1 MTQSRE
7 RNTATATLYVMRIR
21 SLALCFLILTSACGG
36 TVTTT
41 SAMKPD
47 STVPAGSSTTEAA
60 VEVPCL
66 EGSSGFFGDGPLGSQ
81 TRDAADAA
89 TVTGLSLI
97 QFDGCERLTVELA
110 AASGA
115 PATSLGTTSAE
126 LIRRSGVVRMHLDPS
141 ITNTTLSDIVFGG
154 SWIEHVYVVRDF
166 DESLFI
172 DVHLADAAVARF
184 SEISNPARLVVDIAP
199 GGSDLLGPERS
210 DFVVVMPLPESLS
223 APVTIEGY
231 GRTFEANI
239 ILRARVA
246 GEIVAEDFT
255 TATDYLET
263 WGRFEIALP
272 PTVTGELELFIGED
286 SARDGEEQGIRLQVT
301 GEG

>member
-1 MTQSRE
+1 
-7 RNTATATLYVMRIR
+7 
-21 SLALCFLILTSACGG
+21 CCG
-36 TVTTT
+36 TITTT
-41 SAMKPD
+41 SATRPD
-47 STVPAGSSTTEAA
+47 ATVASGPSTTEAG
-60 VEVPCL
+60 VGVPCL
-66 EGSSGFFGDGPLGSQ
+66 EGSSGFFGDGPLGSH

-89 TVTGLSLI
+89 TVTGLALL

-126 LIRRSGVVRMHLDPS
+126 LIRRSGVVRIHLDPS
-141 ITNTTLSDIVFGG
+141 VANTTVSDLVFDG
-154 SWIEHVYVVRDF
+154 SWIGPVYVVRDF

-199 GGSDLLGPERS
+199 GGSELLGPERS
-210 DFVVVMPLPESLS
+210 DFIVVMPLPESLS
-223 APVTIEGY
+223 PPVTIEGY

-255 TATDYLET
+255 TATDYLGT

-301 GEG
+301 VEG